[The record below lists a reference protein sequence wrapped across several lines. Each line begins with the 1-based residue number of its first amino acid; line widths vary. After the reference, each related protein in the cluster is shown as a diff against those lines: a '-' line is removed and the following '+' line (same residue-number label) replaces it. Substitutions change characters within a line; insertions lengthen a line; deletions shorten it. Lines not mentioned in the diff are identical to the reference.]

1 MKVYGNTN
9 IFLSVDLCQFEKG
22 LFDFSSIASKLI
34 VTVISC
40 KSTRQQS
47 IIITSVNRKDEKHK
61 KTLLNLFLMFT
72 GFVLK

>member
-9 IFLSVDLCQFEKG
+9 IFLSVDLCQFEKKG

-61 KTLLNLFLMFT
+61 KHFSIFSLCSQDLY
-72 GFVLK
+72 